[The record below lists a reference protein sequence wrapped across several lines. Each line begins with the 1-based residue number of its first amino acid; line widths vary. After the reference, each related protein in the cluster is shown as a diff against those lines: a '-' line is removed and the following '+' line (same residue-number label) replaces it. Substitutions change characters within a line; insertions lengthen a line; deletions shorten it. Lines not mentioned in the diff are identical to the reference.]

1 MSKLTKDVG
10 DYCLSHV
17 VDNELVVIPESHD
30 TGFDEYLAMK
40 IDGVY
45 KNLSTRKRREE
56 CHLEISYPRLGSSTM
71 EFAAFYETPMRF
83 ARDRRFQGLLSI
95 DVTSYMSKFNSS
107 EFNSLILYL
116 KEDMSDVSVLFV
128 VSTDSFDRAKGIA
141 EKLKSEMGTVTTYL
155 SLPSKEQ
162 MLSYLNEKVKDFK
175 LFEKRREEIER
186 AIEGVGF
193 EVVSGIRKAL
203 KTKTSVP
210 ESKGK
215 REKSITFGY

>member
-45 KNLSTRKRREE
+45 QNLSSRKRKDE
-56 CHLEISYPRLGSSTM
+56 CHIEISFPRLGSSTM

-83 ARDRRFQGLLSI
+83 AIDRRFQGLLSV

-116 KEDMSDVSVLFV
+116 KEDMSDVTVLFV

-162 MLSYLNEKVKDFK
+162 MLSYLSEKVKDFK
-175 LFEKRREEIER
+175 LFEKRREDIER

-210 ESKGK
+210 ASKGK

>member
-10 DYCLSHV
+10 DYCLSHIR
-17 VDNELVVIPESHD
+17 DNELVIIPESHD

-116 KEDMSDVSVLFV
+116 KEDMSEVSVFFV

-162 MLSYLNEKVKDFK
+162 MLSYLSEKVKDFK

>member
-45 KNLSTRKRREE
+45 QNLSSRKRKDE
-56 CHLEISYPRLGSSTM
+56 CHIEISFPRLGSSTM

-162 MLSYLNEKVKDFK
+162 MLSYLSEKVKDFK

-210 ESKGK
+210 ASKGK

>member
-45 KNLSTRKRREE
+45 KNLSTRKRRED
-56 CHLEISYPRLGSSTM
+56 CHLEISYPRLGSSSM

-83 ARDRRFQGLLSI
+83 AKDRRFQGLLSV
-95 DVTSYMSKFNSS
+95 DVTPYMTKFNAS
-107 EFNSLILYL
+107 EFDSLLLYL
-116 KEDMSDVSVLFV
+116 KEDISDATVLFV

>member
-56 CHLEISYPRLGSSTM
+56 CHLEISYPRPGSSTM

-116 KEDMSDVSVLFV
+116 KEDMSDVSVFFV

-162 MLSYLNEKVKDFK
+162 MLSYLSEKVKDFK

>member
-1 MSKLTKDVG
+1 M
-10 DYCLSHV
+10 H
-17 VDNELVVIPESHD
+17 NELVVIPESHD

-45 KNLSTRKRREE
+45 QNLSSRKRKDE
-56 CHLEISYPRLGSSTM
+56 CHIEISFPRLGSSTM

-83 ARDRRFQGLLSI
+83 TRDRRFQGLLSI

-162 MLSYLNEKVKDFK
+162 MLSYLSEKVKDFK

-210 ESKGK
+210 ASKGK